1 MRPDRIE
8 IRALEGRDHD
18 AVARFVAEHWGA
30 AVVVAHGT
38 VFHPATL
45 PGFAAWLVPVP
56 VGASPR
62 RSADQAA
69 VMVESGAAPETSA
82 PAVLHGLLTYEVRA
96 GTMEIV
102 TLDAVRPQSGI
113 GTALVEAAA
122 GAAAA
127 LGCGEIRLTT
137 TNDNLNALRFYQR
150 RGFRLDALRPGGVA
164 RARALKPEIPLTGEH
179 GIPLRDELD
188 LVRPV

>member
-1 MRPDRIE
+1 ME
-8 IRALEGRDHD
+8 IRALEGRDRD
-18 AVARFVAEHWGA
+18 AVARFVAGRWGA

-38 VFHPATL
+38 VFHPAAL

-62 RSADQAA
+62 RTAGPAA
-69 VMVESGAAPETSA
+69 AATVLEAGA

-102 TLDAVRPQSGI
+102 TLDAVAPQSGI

-122 GAAAA
+122 GEAAA
-127 LGCGEIRLTT
+127 LGCSEIRLTT

-164 RARALKPEIPLTGEH
+164 RARALKPEIPLTGDH